1 MRRIAAL
8 DWMRGI
14 VMVLMA
20 IDHASGAFNAGRLFT
35 DASFMYQPGS
45 ALPAAQFLTRWVT
58 HLCAP
63 SFLFLAGAALA
74 MSVERRRKAGL
85 AVDGHIA
92 VRGLLLIA
100 FEIGWMC
107 WAWEL
112 RWVGVFLQ
120 VLYAIGAGLL
130 FMIPLRRLP
139 AAWLA
144 AIGLLLAA
152 GCEAAIGLVS
162 GDGPPNR
169 VIALL
174 LTGGRISDT
183 VLVVYPVLPWLAM
196 MVLGWAFGRHLAGG
210 GRAEPLLWIAGVAAL
225 ALFAVLRG
233 LDGYGN
239 MLLHRDD
246 GSLVQ
251 WLHVSKYPPSL
262 SFTLL
267 ELGIMALVLAA
278 LFRLERRVPAPPTWS
293 VVLGQ
298 SALFFYLLHIHIL
311 ELGAHALGMKKGGD
325 LVETYLAAA
334 AVIALLFP
342 LCWWYRSYKLRHPNS
357 LARFI

>member
-1 MRRIAAL
+1 
-8 DWMRGI
+8 
-14 VMVLMA
+14 MVLMA

-35 DASFMYQPGS
+35 DASFMYEPGS

-63 SFLFLAGAALA
+63 SFLFLAGTALA
-74 MSVERRRKAGL
+74 MSVERRRQAGL
-85 AVDGHIA
+85 SVDGHIA

-100 FEIGWMC
+100 VEVGWMC

-120 VLYAIGAGLL
+120 VLYAIGGGLL
-130 FMIPLRRLP
+130 LMIPLRRLP
-139 AAWLA
+139 AVWLA
-144 AIGLLLAA
+144 AIGIALAV
-152 GCEAAIGLVS
+152 GCEAVIGLLS
-162 GDGPPNR
+162 GDGAPSPA
-169 VIALL
+169 IALL
-174 LTGGRISDT
+174 LTGGAISDS

-196 MVLGWAFGRHLAGG
+196 MVLGWAFGRHLASG
-210 GRAEPLLWIAGVAAL
+210 GRAEPVLWIGGLAAL
-225 ALFAVLRG
+225 ALFAVVRG

-239 MLLHRDD
+239 MLLHRAD

-262 SFTLL
+262 SFTAL

-278 LFRLERRVPAPPTWS
+278 LFRLERRIAKPPTWS
-293 VVLGQ
+293 LVLGQ
-298 SALFFYLLHIHIL
+298 AALFFYLLHIHLL
-311 ELGAHALGMKKGGD
+311 ELAAHALGMRKGGG

-334 AVIALLFP
+334 AVIVLLFP
-342 LCWWYRSYKLRHPNS
+342 LCWWWRGYKLRHPNS